1 MEKVYDVIGVENP
14 IMDFAVSIDRLP
26 KTDSMSVMH
35 DYLWQSGG
43 NASSAI
49 AALARLGAKC
59 SMLGVVGT
67 DEFGTFCRDDMVRHG
82 VDVSHLYTQE
92 GGDDLYH
99 LSGGGRDKRQEFS
112 GKDGCKR
119 TSDRRTGG

>member
-26 KTDSMSVMH
+26 RTDSMSVMY

-49 AALARLGAKC
+49 AALARLGARC
-59 SMLGVVGT
+59 SMLGVVGN
-67 DEFGTFCRDDMVRHG
+67 DAFGAFCRDDMIRHG

-92 GGDDLYH
+92 GGK
-99 LSGGGRDKRQEFS
+99 GGVPLL
-112 GKDGCKR
+112 CI
-119 TSDRRTGG
+119 

>member
-26 KTDSMSVMH
+26 RTDSMSVMY

-49 AALARLGAKC
+49 AALARLGARC
-59 SMLGVVGT
+59 SMLGVVGN
-67 DEFGTFCRDDMVRHG
+67 DAFGAFCRDDMIRHG
-82 VDVSHLYTQE
+82 VDVSPFIYAGGGHHLYR
-92 GGDDLYH
+92 
-99 LSGGGRDKRQEFS
+99 LSGGGRDKRQKLS
-112 GKDGCKR
+112 G
-119 TSDRRTGG
+119 

>member
-82 VDVSHLYTQE
+82 VDVSHL
-92 GGDDLYH
+92 
-99 LSGGGRDKRQEFS
+99 
-112 GKDGCKR
+112 
-119 TSDRRTGG
+119 

>member
-67 DEFGTFCRDDMVRHG
+67 DEFGIFCLIYIHRR
-82 VDVSHLYTQE
+82 E
-92 GGDDLYH
+92 GRPLP
-99 LSGGGRDKRQEFS
+99 SVWRRKRQKAGAFWE
-112 GKDGCKR
+112 KWA
-119 TSDRRTGG
+119 